1 MKNKLILEEKQGSTM
16 YNPLIKVETDEE
28 TYIIYTK
35 NEVSKSDNVICYA
48 GIYKYEDGK
57 QVIEAIED
65 EHTLEFL
72 DSILMQMENAINK
85 KEGSE

>member
-1 MKNKLILEEKQGSTM
+1 MKNKLILEEKHGNTI

-35 NEVSKSDNVICYA
+35 NEVNKSDNTVCYA

-57 QVIEAIED
+57 QIIEAIED
-65 EHTLEFL
+65 ERTLEFL
-72 DSILMQMENAINK
+72 DSILIQMENALNK